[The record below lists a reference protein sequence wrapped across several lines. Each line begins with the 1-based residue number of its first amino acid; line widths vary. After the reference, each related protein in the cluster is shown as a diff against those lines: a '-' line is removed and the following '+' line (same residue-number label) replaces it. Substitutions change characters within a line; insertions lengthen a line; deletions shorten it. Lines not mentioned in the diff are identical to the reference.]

1 MNVTTAIVDVQ
12 VFCGR
17 IVPDGVRVLQ
27 EFHARYQ
34 FVRRAVEDLQVARIP
49 IRYVNAV
56 QIFPIKNGMW
66 FPDSIYLVNQLTCLK
81 IEDDDRVVALR
92 SGKQPSA
99 FQINSEMVEVAF
111 HFCRQLISLGQFDWC
126 SHLALGLTDEYAE
139 DRD

>member
-17 IVPDGVRVLQ
+17 IVPDGVGVLQ

-66 FPDSIYLVNQLTCLK
+66 FPDSIYLVNQLARLK
-81 IEDDDRVVALR
+81 IKDNDGVVAFR
-92 SGKQPSA
+92 SGKQPPA
-99 FQINSEMVEVAF
+99 FQVNSEMVEVPF
-111 HFCRQLISLGQFDWC
+111 HFCRQLIRLDQLDWR
-126 SHLALGLTDEYAE
+126 SYLALGLSDEYAE